1 MHLIQITQKI
11 ERLSEFVN
19 FSTDNNNNRQQQQQ
33 PQGNQNQQQCFV
45 QYQYHHLFNPFLRLL
60 LERMPAKTRR
70 SVPTRR
76 SVRQQKLGLVA
87 FQEP

>member
-11 ERLSEFVN
+11 ERLSVFVN
-19 FSTDNNNNRQQQQQ
+19 FSTDNNRQQQ
-33 PQGNQNQQQCFV
+33 PQGNQRIQQCFV
-45 QYQYHHLFNPFLRLL
+45 QYQYHHLFHPFLRLL

-76 SVRQQKLGLVA
+76 SVRQQKPGLVV